1 MNNTF
6 TIIGSTGLIG
16 SELLKLMLND
26 ESVHTIRLINRRPVE
41 LENEKIQQKVIDF
54 QDETAFRE
62 AIAGS
67 DAVFV
72 CVGTTNKKVKG
83 DQTAYRKVDYDIPVN
98 AARFCAET
106 KVGKLLIVSSI
117 GANSKS
123 RNFYTKLKGEMEA
136 AVAGF
141 DLPYTRFFRPSML
154 LGSRKE
160 FRLGEA
166 IGKALMKPLSFLMPE
181 NYKPVQA
188 AFVAKAM
195 LLEAKNGVSSQ
206 KVLHLKEMKQLFE
219 VQ

>member
-1 MNNTF
+1 MKNTY

-16 SELLKLMLND
+16 SELLKLMLTD
-26 ESVHTIRLINRRPVE
+26 ESVSTIRLINRRY
-41 LENEKIQQKVIDF
+41 LDFENNKIQQKIIDF
-54 QDETAFRE
+54 QDERAFRD

-72 CVGTTNKKVKG
+72 CVGTTIKKVKG
-83 DQTAYRKVDYDIPVN
+83 DKTAYRKVDHDIPVN

-106 KVGKLLIVSSI
+106 EVGKLLIVSSI

-141 DLPYTRFFRPSML
+141 DLPNTWFFRPSML
-154 LGSRKE
+154 LGARKE
-160 FRLGEA
+160 FRLGER
-166 IGKALMKPLSFLMPE
+166 IGKALMKPLSFLMPV

-188 AFVAKAM
+188 ALVAKAM
-195 LLEAKNGVSSQ
+195 LLEAKGSVNGQ
-206 KVLHLKEMKQLFE
+206 KVVHLKEIKQL
-219 VQ
+219 VKA